1 MLNDQDHFNILR
13 KIEGPSKFTQ
23 RVLATRLGFSLGK
36 LNYCLK
42 YLKKQGLIKI
52 SCFGKS
58 KNKLNYIYVLTPRG
72 IKARTRLTINYMRL
86 KMKEYDQ
93 LKKELKKKSFF

>member
-1 MLNDQDHFNILR
+1 MSNDQDHFNVLR
-13 KIEGPSKFTQ
+13 KINGSNKFTQ
-23 RVLATRLGFSLGK
+23 RLLATKLGFSLGK

-42 YLKKQGLIKI
+42 YLKQHGLIKI
-52 SCFGKS
+52 SRFGIS

-72 IKARTRLTINYMRL
+72 MKTRTRLTVNYMKL

-93 LKKELKKKSFF
+93 LKKELKK

>member
-1 MLNDQDHFNILR
+1 MSNDQDHLNILR
-13 KIEGPSKFTQ
+13 KIESPNKFTQ
-23 RVLATRLGFSLGK
+23 RILATKLGFSLGK

-42 YLKKQGLIKI
+42 NLKQKGLIKI
-52 SCFGKS
+52 SRFEKS

-72 IKARTRLTINYMRL
+72 IKVRTRLTINYMKL

-93 LKKELKKKSFF
+93 LKKELKK